1 MSYFEEFSTFRNG
14 SEEVP
19 TVNFEIFLAFVSYFE
34 EFSTFRNG
42 SDKVPTVNFEIFFS
56 FCELF

>member
-19 TVNFEIFLAFVSYFE
+19 TVNFEIFLALSYFE

-42 SDKVPTVNFEIFFS
+42 SEEVPTMNFEIF
-56 FCELF
+56 